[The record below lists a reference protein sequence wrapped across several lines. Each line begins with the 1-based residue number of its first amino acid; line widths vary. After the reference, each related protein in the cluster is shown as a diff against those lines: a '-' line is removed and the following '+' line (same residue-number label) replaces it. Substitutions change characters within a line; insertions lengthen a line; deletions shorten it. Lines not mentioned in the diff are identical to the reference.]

1 MKALPRNLAMK
12 RKITLA
18 VLVTSTACLIAAC
31 VALFLIQIRSFRR
44 TFVSDLSTI
53 GEVVATIS
61 ADSVALKDNGRADEV
76 LDSLKAK
83 PDVVSATILA
93 KDGTP
98 FAHFGYPDDA
108 AIEQKY
114 PPENQFAFFQDYLLH
129 TKPIVLDEERIGTL
143 HLRSNYQKVYQ
154 ARLRLYG
161 GILPLVLIVC
171 VLLAVVVSARL
182 KLENQIKEL
191 QREISERERA
201 ESQLEEAHTQLVETS
216 RHAGMAEVATGVL
229 HNVGNVLNSVNVSAN
244 LVSDRVRG
252 SKAEN
257 LLKVADLLREHAD
270 HLEDFFTSDPRGK
283 LLLDYLPNLGAH
295 LNEERSDMLQEIE
308 LLTKNLDHI
317 KEIVAMQQSYARVS
331 GVVEPVSITSLAED
345 ALQINAAA
353 LNRHGVEVIRNY
365 ADVPVIIVDK
375 HKVLQILVNLIRNAK
390 YAMEE
395 CGQDHKR
402 LVVGVETTPG
412 GCVRVAVKDNGQ
424 GILPEN
430 LVRIFSHGFTTKKD
444 GHGFGL
450 HTSALAAS
458 EMQGSLSAYS
468 DGLGSGAIFTL
479 ELPLAPT

>member
-1 MKALPRNLAMK
+1 MMALPRNPAMK

-18 VLVTSTACLIAAC
+18 ILVTITACLIAAC
-31 VALFLIQIRSFRR
+31 VVLFFNLLRSFQRS
-44 TFVSDLSTI
+44 FKNEISAFS
-53 GEVVATIS
+53 EVIATIS
-61 ADSVALKDNGRADEV
+61 VESVALNDNGRADEV
-76 LDSLKAK
+76 LNSLKAK
-83 PDVVSATILA
+83 PDVVSASILA
-93 KDGTP
+93 KDGTL
-98 FAHFGYPDDA
+98 FAHFGDLDDA
-108 AIEQKY
+108 AIQQKY
-114 PPENQFAFFQDYLLH
+114 PPENGYTEFQGYLLYSE
-129 TKPIVLDEERIGTL
+129 PIVLDEERIGTL
-143 HLRSNYQKVYQ
+143 HLRSNYWTVYRP
-154 ARLRLYG
+154 RLQIYG
-161 GILPLVLIVC
+161 VVSSLALIVC
-171 VLLAVVVSARL
+171 VLLFVVGLARL
-182 KLENQIKEL
+182 KLEKQIKEL
-191 QREISERERA
+191 QREISDRERA

-257 LLKVADLLREHAD
+257 LLKVAALLREHAD
-270 HLEDFFTSDPRGK
+270 HLEDFFASDPRGK

-295 LNEERSDMLQEIE
+295 LHEERSDMLQEIE

-317 KEIVAMQQSYARVS
+317 KEIVAMQQSYASVS
-331 GVVEPVSITSLAED
+331 GAVEPVSITNLADD

-365 ADVPVIIVDK
+365 ADVPLIIVDK
-375 HKVLQILVNLIRNAK
+375 HKVIQILVNLIRNAK

-395 CGQDHKR
+395 CGRDHKQ
-402 LVVGVETTPG
+402 LVVGIETTPG
-412 GCVRVAVKDNGQ
+412 GCVRITVKDNGE

-458 EMQGSLSAYS
+458 EMNGSLSAYS
-468 DGLGSGAIFTL
+468 GGLGTGATFTL